1 MAPPTDTVAGGYWVF
16 GDLYPELI
24 ERTGHG
30 AWYFVVNAPG
40 YSARRASTGLTEAAR
55 RAGR

>member
-1 MAPPTDTVAGGYWVF
+1 MAVILCNGFPQFREIFFVGQEDT
-16 GDLYPELI
+16 
-24 ERTGHG
+24 G
-30 AWYFVVNAPG
+30 AG